1 MNILIGITF
10 FRHSFLYD
18 EIGQRVKIQNH
29 GILFNQICQQSG
41 KAAPFILFSVIYNG
55 VPPAFCCHDVYML
68 E

>member
-41 KAAPFILFSVIYNG
+41 KAAPFIYHMITSY
-55 VPPAFCCHDVYML
+55 
-68 E
+68 